1 MLLFAREISTKACLD
16 AICCVG
22 ITGHL
27 APPPSVCPGRTNQ
40 GRLVGP
46 RRRQDVL
53 QSPGWS
59 RSSPPKH

>member
-1 MLLFAREISTKACLD
+1 MLLFAREISTKACSD

-22 ITGHL
+22 ITRYL
-27 APPPSVCPGRTNQ
+27 APPLSVCPGRTNKE
-40 GRLVGP
+40 RLVGP

-53 QSPGWS
+53 RLPEWS